1 MKYSIFALVLIIVLG
16 VRCSLLNGNIEMPS
30 TLSLFNIILST
41 PTPTPP
47 TTTTTGFMYTGGTPL
62 FNEMTGEST
71 SRYEYLKEKFP
82 DEPWKNIGE
91 KI

>member
-41 PTPTPP
+41 PPP
-47 TTTTTGFMYTGGTPL
+47 PTTTGFMYTGGTPL